1 MADTVGKKDIRG
13 ENIERAIRGLSNK
26 RFRLKGLLLNQSS
39 NQWIET
45 FYSEDATIL
54 TAAAT
59 RNIKEVGRLSD
70 FPNVNPSWTKNQA
83 PHIKYADQTV
93 ISMEDNLTNA
103 IDVQGRSLFKIA
115 EGIANAVD
123 AAIYAAL
130 TAETSTSGTVAAVAK
145 WDSATVADR
154 DPIVDLLKGIQAMDE
169 NNFDALE
176 GGVLLITP
184 KNYRDLLANSKVINN
199 PSFKTADV
207 VSNGVVGQIV
217 GLRIVKTTS
226 VTTDECMIIID
237 QRTATWKTV
246 QSMRTAVIDDPGIK
260 ITIRAWE
267 IGQIQISA
275 PKAIYTVT
283 GLNV

>member
-39 NQWIET
+39 STWTET
-45 FYSEDATIL
+45 YYSEDVSIL
-54 TAAAT
+54 TASAT

-70 FPNVNPSWTKNQA
+70 FPNVDPSWTKNQA

-103 IDVQGRSLFKIA
+103 IDVQGRSLFKLA

-130 TAETSTSGTVAAVAK
+130 TAQLSTSGTVAALKK
-145 WDSATVADR
+145 WDSSTVSER
-154 DPIVDLLKGIQAMDE
+154 DPITDLLIGIQAMDE
-169 NNFDALE
+169 NNFDALD
-176 GGVLLITP
+176 GGRLLITP
-184 KNYRDLLANSKVINN
+184 KNYRDLLSNSKVINN

-207 VSNGVVGQIV
+207 VSNGVVGQLV
-217 GLRIVKTTS
+217 GLTIVKTTS
-226 VTTDECMIIID
+226 VTDDECMIIIN
-237 QRTATWKTV
+237 QRTATWKSV

-283 GLNV
+283 GLNE